1 MKIADPM
8 LMRHFSKW
16 RFITILFGLICW
28 VETPC
33 TAATPVPELQSVT
46 DAASYGPRVA
56 PGSLASIFG
65 TNLASGEASASA
77 FPLPT
82 NLLGTSVAIGGA
94 SVPLLYVN
102 TNQINF
108 QAPSSLKSGTAS
120 LVVHGPGG
128 ASASFTFTVTSSAP
142 AIFQYGT
149 NHAVA
154 QNGNTPTING
164 ESAAAPSGSVIVV
177 YLTGIGA
184 VNNPVADGSPTPSS
198 PVSTATATYT
208 ATIGPQ
214 SAQIQFL
221 GLVQGFAGLAQANI
235 QVPTLPSGDYPLV
248 ITEGGYVSASAVVS
262 VSGTGTYTS
271 PLQLSGAVAFANSAA
286 STIALYNNVAYI
298 CGSSRIVMVNVTNPT
313 APSYIGEFGD
323 SVLNGNGD
331 RCAINLTVSN
341 PYLVEIFGLS
351 YNHES
356 FAIYGLSNPQ
366 APNLVDI
373 AMTNYGSMVD
383 LSFSGNYAFVTT
395 SYTTSYLSSHGVAA
409 QNGDLLVFD
418 FTNPAVPLFLGIL
431 QPSSPDLKPYAEVV
445 DQIYAYVASST
456 ATGSSTSGT
465 GILYVISIASPP
477 VPIAVNQVGVNQ
489 AAILLGF
496 DISGNTLLAAGNT
509 AGERNPGIPDFDFT
523 GYLT

>member
-1 MKIADPM
+1 M

-16 RFITILFGLICW
+16 QFITILFGLICW
-28 VETPC
+28 VEAPC
-33 TAATPVPELQSVT
+33 PAATPAPVVQSVT
-46 DAASYGPRVA
+46 DAAAYGPRVA

-65 TNLASGEASASA
+65 TNLASGEATAGA

-82 NLLGTSVAIGGA
+82 NLLGTSVTIGGA

-102 TNQINF
+102 NGSPNQINF
-108 QAPSSLKSGTAS
+108 QVPSSLKSGTGS

-128 ASASFTFTVTSSAP
+128 ASASFNFTVTSSAP

-164 ESAAAPSGSVIVV
+164 DSTAAPSGSVIVV

-184 VNNPVADGSPTPSS
+184 VNNSVADGSPTPSS

-208 ATIGPQ
+208 ATIGAQ

-221 GLVQGFAGLAQANI
+221 GLVEGFAGLAQANI
-235 QVPTLPSGDYPLV
+235 QVPALPSGDYPLV

-262 VSGTGTYTS
+262 VSGSGTYTS
-271 PLQLSGAVAFANSAA
+271 PLQLSGSVAFANSAT
-286 STIALYNNVAYI
+286 STIVLYNNVAYV
-298 CGSSRIVMVNVTNPT
+298 CGASRIVMVNVSNPT

-323 SVLNGNGD
+323 SVLKGNGD
-331 RCAINLTVSN
+331 RCAINLSVAN
-341 PYLVEIFGLS
+341 PYLVEIFGPS
-351 YNHES
+351 ASPES

-366 APNLVDI
+366 APNLV
-373 AMTNYGSMVD
+373 AVAPTNYGSMVD

-409 QNGDLLVFD
+409 QNGDFLVFD
-418 FTNPAVPLFLGIL
+418 FTNPAAPVFVGIL
-431 QPSSPDLKPYAEVV
+431 QPSSPNLKPYAEVV

-456 ATGSSTSGT
+456 ATGTSTNGT
-465 GILYVISIASPP
+465 GILYVISIGSPS
-477 VPIAVNQVGVNQ
+477 VPIAVNQVAVNQ

-509 AGERNPGIPDFDFT
+509 AGSATREFPTSISPAI
-523 GYLT
+523 